1 MKNETPIERVL
12 KLLFYLNTPFGYSMD
27 ECLIAIDISK
37 STFYEYLAKLRE
49 LGFCIEAEHGKYR
62 LITDKSENEWF
73 TKLFHI
79 SEEDAFLF
87 AKAID
92 KLDISVPKAMRLKQ
106 RLLKVFD
113 SGLFAE
119 QLVKQTSNSI
129 CNKLIE
135 AIKTEKQVLLCNYHS
150 GNSQTVTN
158 RLVEPFALS
167 DSFNL
172 VWCYDIEKQANRQFK
187 VARIYDVKQMPFK
200 WENRIYHKTT
210 PTDVFRNT
218 GLLDKQIEIKI
229 NLRAKNL
236 LIEEYPL
243 AERFVQAI
251 YKGWYGLKCNVALY
265 EGPCR
270 FVLGLW
276 NDIEIVGSNEFIA
289 FVENEIKNLKIKK
302 RVRINRTNTL

>member
-12 KLLFYLNTPFGYSMD
+12 KLLFYLNTPFGYSLD
-27 ECLIAIDISK
+27 ECLAAIDISK

-49 LGFCIEAEHGKYR
+49 LGFCIESEHGKYS
-62 LITDKSENEWF
+62 LISDKSENEWF

-92 KLDISVPKAMRLKQ
+92 KLDVSVPKAMHLKQ

-119 QLVKQTSNSI
+119 QLVRQTSNCI

-150 GNSQTVTN
+150 GNSQTVAN
-158 RLVEPFALS
+158 RMVEPFALS

-172 VWCYDIEKQANRQFK
+172 VWCYDIEKKANRQFK
-187 VARIYDVKQMPFK
+187 VARINDVKQMPFK
-200 WENRIYHKTT
+200 WENKIYHKTT

-218 GLLDKQIEIKI
+218 GLLDKQIEIKL
-229 NLRAKNL
+229 NLRAHNL

-243 AERFVQAI
+243 AERYAQANNN
-251 YKGWYGLKCNVALY
+251 GWYSLKCNVALY

-276 NDIEIVGSNEFIA
+276 NDVEIVGSNEFIA
-289 FVENEIKNLKIKK
+289 FVENEIENFKIK
-302 RVRINRTNTL
+302 NTSPEKSD